1 MLTTKHPRYLKK
13 KLFFYSSAI
22 ILAILAIIAFFIQKP
37 HMLTISTVWAILSAI
52 SVITITIVIIIE
64 RKSSAHTF
72 AWLLVLLFI
81 PVLGIFFYLTLG
93 RNFRKR
99 KMFSDKELVD
109 RIEFKSMYKFLNSSY
124 ANKELFKT
132 PLSHRISHLL
142 HKNSK
147 AFLSEYNRV
156 NIYPD
161 GNKLF
166 GAMFK
171 DIAQA
176 KQHIHLEYFAFATDH
191 LGKELSALLIR
202 RAKEGVKVRIIVDD
216 VGSWKFRFT
225 LGKKLS
231 KHGVE
236 CHYFNKV
243 RLPFFNSRFNYRN
256 HRKIVVIDGK
266 IAYLGGLNIGDKYA
280 SRDKYFG
287 YWRDTHMRII
297 GGSVYALQTVFLTDL
312 FFVSKEYLFK
322 QEFYPEVGLEDKL
335 PMQIVTSGPDSNW
348 ESIMQIYFSA
358 ITKAQNKIYITSP
371 YLILNESL
379 SMALITS
386 ALSGVDVRII
396 VPGKA
401 DHIVVFWGT
410 RSYYQELMEAG
421 VKIYEYQRGF
431 IHAKV
436 MLVDGEVCSIGT
448 ANMDIRSFVQN
459 FEINGLIYD
468 EKTTREMEKQ
478 FFEDIENSRLIRL
491 QDVDNISFF
500 TKLKIGVARLFSPIL

>member
-1 MLTTKHPRYLKK
+1 
-13 KLFFYSSAI
+13 
-22 ILAILAIIAFFIQKP
+22 
-37 HMLTISTVWAILSAI
+37 
-52 SVITITIVIIIE
+52 
-64 RKSSAHTF
+64 
-72 AWLLVLLFI
+72 
-81 PVLGIFFYLTLG
+81 
-93 RNFRKR
+93 
-99 KMFSDKELVD
+99 MFSDKELVD
-109 RIEFKSMYKFLNSSY
+109 RIEFKSVYKFLSQSY
-124 ANKELFKT
+124 RNKELFKT
-132 PLSHRISHLL
+132 PLSHKISHLL
-142 HKNSK
+142 HNNSK
-147 AFLSEYNRV
+147 AFLSEYNV
-156 NIYPD
+156 VKVFPD
-161 GNKLF
+161 GVKLF
-166 GAMFK
+166 DAMFS
-171 DIAQA
+171 DIAKA
-176 KQHIHLEYFAFATDH
+176 KHHIHLEYFAFATDH
-191 LGKELSALLIR
+191 LGKELAALLIKK
-202 RAKEGVKVRIIVDD
+202 AKEGVKIRIIVDD

-225 LGKKLS
+225 LAKKLT
-231 KHGVE
+231 KFGIE

-256 HRKIVVIDGK
+256 HRKIAVIDGE

-312 FFVSKEYLFK
+312 FFISKEYLFR
-322 QEFYPEVGLEDKL
+322 QEFYPEVELEEKL

-358 ITKAQNKIYITSP
+358 ITKAQEKLYITSP

-379 SMALITS
+379 TMALVTS

-401 DHIVVFWGT
+401 DHLVVFWGT

-436 MLVDGEVCSIGT
+436 MLVDGEMCSIGT

-468 EKTTREMEKQ
+468 ENTTLNLEKQ
-478 FFEDIENSRLIRL
+478 FFEDIENSRLITL
-491 QDVDNISFF
+491 SDVNNIGFL
-500 TKLKIGVARLFSPIL
+500 TKLKVGIARLFSPIL

>member
-1 MLTTKHPRYLKK
+1 MMILVSIVAVFAKWP
-13 KLFFYSSAI
+13 KLVN
-22 ILAILAIIAFFIQKP
+22 L
-37 HMLTISTVWAILSAI
+37 STFWAVLSAI
-52 SVITITIVIIIE
+52 SVITVTILIIIE
-64 RKSSAHTF
+64 KKSSAHTF
-72 AWLLVLLFI
+72 AWLLILIFI
-81 PVLGIFFYLTLG
+81 PGLGIFFYLVLG

-99 KMFSDKELVD
+99 KMFSNKELVD
-109 RIEFKSMYKFLNSSY
+109 RIEFKSMYKFLNNSY
-124 ANKELFKT
+124 HNKELFKT
-132 PLSHRISHLL
+132 PLSNKISHLL
-142 HKNSK
+142 HNNSK
-147 AFLSEYNRV
+147 AFLSENNDI

-161 GNKLF
+161 GIKMF
-166 GAMFK
+166 DAMFK
-171 DIAQA
+171 DVKVA
-176 KQHIHLEYFAFATDH
+176 KEHIHLEYFVFDNDH
-191 LGKELSALLIR
+191 LGKELTRLLIKK
-202 RAKEGVKVRIIVDD
+202 AEEGVNIRIIVDD

-225 LGKKLS
+225 LAPKLAQA
-231 KHGVE
+231 GIE

-256 HRKIVVIDGK
+256 HRKIVVIDGS

-287 YWRDTHMRII
+287 YWRDTHMRIV

-312 FFVSKEYLFK
+312 FFVSKKYLFK
-322 QEFYPEVGLEDKL
+322 QEYYPEVVIENKL
-335 PMQIVTSGPDSNW
+335 PMQIVTSGPDSDW

-358 ITKAQNKIYITSP
+358 ITNAQHKIYITSP

-379 SMALITS
+379 TMALVTA
-386 ALSGVDVRII
+386 ALSGTDVRII

-401 DHIVVFWGT
+401 DHLVVFWGT

-436 MLVDGEVCSIGT
+436 MLIDGELCSIGT

-468 EKTTREMEKQ
+468 KDTTLKLEKQ
-478 FFEDIENSRLIRL
+478 FFEDIQNSRLITL
-491 QDVDNISFF
+491 IDIEQLGFF
-500 TKLKIGVARLFSPIL
+500 TKLKIGLARLFSPIL

>member
-1 MLTTKHPRYLKK
+1 MLTTRHPRYLKK
-13 KLFFYSSAI
+13 KILIYS
-22 ILAILAIIAFFIQKP
+22 LAILVGIASIAVLIIQKP
-37 HMLTISTVWAILSAI
+37 HLITISSIWAFLSAS
-52 SVITITIVIIIE
+52 SVITIIIVIIIE

-81 PVLGIFFYLTLG
+81 PVLGVFFYLTLG

-109 RIEFKSMYKFLNSSY
+109 RIEFKSMYKFLSY
-124 ANKELFKT
+124 SYENKELFKT

-142 HKNSK
+142 HNNSK
-147 AFLSEYNRV
+147 AFLSEYNSV
-156 NIYPD
+156 QVFPD
-161 GNKLF
+161 GIKLF
-166 GAMFK
+166 DAMFR
-171 DIAQA
+171 DIAKAQ
-176 KQHIHLEYFAFATDH
+176 KHIHLEYFAFATDH
-191 LGKELSALLIR
+191 LGKELSALLIKK
-202 RAKEGVKVRIIVDD
+202 AKQGVKVRIIVDD

-225 LGKKLS
+225 LGKKLRG
-231 KHGVE
+231 HGIE

-256 HRKIVVIDGK
+256 HRKIVVIDGQ
-266 IAYLGGLNIGDKYA
+266 IAYLGGLNIGDQYA
-280 SRDKYFG
+280 SRNKYFG
-287 YWRDTHMRII
+287 YWRDTHMRIL

-312 FFVSKEYLFK
+312 YFTSKEYLFK
-322 QEFYPEVGLEDKL
+322 QEFYPEVELEEQL
-335 PMQIVTSGPDSNW
+335 PMQIVTSGPDSDW

-379 SMALITS
+379 TMALITS

-396 VPGKA
+396 VPGKP
-401 DHIVVFWGT
+401 DHLVVFWGT

-436 MLVDGEVCSIGT
+436 MLIDGELCSIGT
-448 ANMDIRSFVQN
+448 ANMDIRSFIQN

-468 EKTTREMEKQ
+468 EKTTKSLERQ
-478 FFEDIENSRLIRL
+478 FFEDIENSRLITM
-491 QDVDNISFF
+491 QDIENISFF
-500 TKLKIGVARLFSPIL
+500 TKLKIGLARLFSPIL